1 MVSDRGSGMSGGAAP
16 GKPSM
21 PHEEEMMQRPGR
33 RTRQSGQNLV
43 EYSLIILLVVLAVI
57 FGLVVVGP
65 TLGSIFSNVV
75 PAL

>member
-1 MVSDRGSGMSGGAAP
+1 MSGDAAP

-21 PHEEEMMQRPGR
+21 PHEEEMMHHPWRRGR
-33 RTRQSGQNLV
+33 HSGQNLV

-57 FGLVVVGP
+57 FGLALIGP
-65 TLGSIFSNVV
+65 ALGSIFSNVV